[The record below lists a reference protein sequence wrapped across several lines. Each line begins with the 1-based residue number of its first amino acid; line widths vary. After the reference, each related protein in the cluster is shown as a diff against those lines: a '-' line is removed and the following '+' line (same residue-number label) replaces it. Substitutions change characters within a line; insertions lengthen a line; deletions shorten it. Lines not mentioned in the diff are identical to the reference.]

1 MSGSKLVMRDQTMR
15 RETNTWT
22 LFRTLLST
30 QLRQKMENNPFI
42 TSYNK
47 TSTSSTII
55 DFPSQ
60 AQEGVLLV
68 SAFIFESV
76 MIVGGS
82 LLTIIL
88 FVREKKLRKKSFV
101 LSYEHGPRWCDVRS
115 GVSAFVCL
123 SVVRTLLSPMGC
135 KQVYI
140 SFISFSF
147 YWCHF
152 FTVLADFGSFYIL
165 WKI

>member
-1 MSGSKLVMRDQTMR
+1 MRC
-15 RETNTWT
+15 ETNNSISHTT
-22 LFRTLLST
+22 FHTAAAEDGKQLVYHKLQQNVYILYDQRLS
-30 QLRQKMENNPFI
+30 
-42 TSYNK
+42 
-47 TSTSSTII
+47 
-55 DFPSQ
+55 FPSTRRSIIGQ
-60 AQEGVLLV
+60 RFYFWKCYDCWRKPADNNSLRTGEEASQE
-68 SAFIFESV
+68 
-76 MIVGGS
+76 
-82 LLTIIL
+82 
-88 FVREKKLRKKSFV
+88 KFV

-123 SVVRTLLSPMGC
+123 SVVGTLLSPMGC

-140 SFISFSF
+140 SFLSFSF

>member
-1 MSGSKLVMRDQTMR
+1 MMR
-15 RETNTWT
+15 RETNTRT

-68 SAFIFESV
+68 SAFIFETV
-76 MIVGGS
+76 MIVGGN

-88 FVREKKLRKKSFV
+88 FVREKKLRKKSLFLV
-101 LSYEHGPRWCDVRS
+101 MNM
-115 GVSAFVCL
+115 A
-123 SVVRTLLSPMGC
+123 
-135 KQVYI
+135 
-140 SFISFSF
+140 
-147 YWCHF
+147 
-152 FTVLADFGSFYIL
+152 LADVMLGAVSLPLFVYLFVGPYYHL
-165 WKI
+165 WAASKSTGDLINANFAFKYLYRHEQKFANKRLCIYTE